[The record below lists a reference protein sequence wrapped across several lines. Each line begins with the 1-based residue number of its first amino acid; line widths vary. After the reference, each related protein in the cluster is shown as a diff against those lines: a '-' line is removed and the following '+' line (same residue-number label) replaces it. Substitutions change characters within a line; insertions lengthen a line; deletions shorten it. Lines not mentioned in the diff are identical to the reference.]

1 MDSLKSQRDP
11 LLRIWRVLFGGSE
24 AVGMTRLM
32 VFLAAFILVGG
43 LFFGII
49 TR

>member
-1 MDSLKSQRDP
+1 MDSSNKREDP
-11 LLRIWRVLFGGSE
+11 LIKIWRVFFGGSE

-32 VFLAAFILVGG
+32 VFLAAFVLIGG
-43 LFFGII
+43 LFFGFV